1 MTIEQILI
9 TVIGVGCGILGW
21 FARELYQATQDLRR
35 DISALE
41 VQINRDYVR
50 YDRLHDALKPIAV
63 GIAEVKEMLKGKA
76 DK

>member
-9 TVIGVGCGILGW
+9 SVIGVGCGILGW

-41 VQINRDYVR
+41 VQITRDYVR
-50 YDRLHDALKPIAV
+50 YDRLHDALKPIV
-63 GIAEVKEMLKGKA
+63 DGIAEVKEMLKGKA